1 MLLVARK
8 NLFAERTR
16 LAISVGGVAL
26 SVFLI
31 GILLSLYRGWSQ
43 QVGGFVEDVPADLW
57 AASDGT
63 TDFVAAGSVLPDSLG
78 VQLRLLPE
86 VETVSPLIVRPLELH
101 RSVDSKSDTFDVQL
115 VGYDPAIGLGGPL
128 EIADGKSPP
137 GPGEIV
143 VDFQMS
149 KRHGVH
155 IGDKLVRGSNSLV
168 VVGFSRGGD
177 FIYTQVGFATLDTA
191 IDFLELEPRSTRTF
205 FVVKLN
211 DPTKRDLVASRVE
224 LAAPG
229 VQMISGEDFAQET
242 RDRILSNI
250 LPILIVVL
258 VVAFVV
264 GLAVAGLTIY
274 TATVEK
280 SREYGILKAEGFT
293 NPYLYRVVFEQS
305 MVTGILGFLLG
316 AGVTVLL
323 APFAQDSVPQF
334 VVWVRWQ
341 DILGIAGATLLMALI
356 AAYIPVRRLSHI
368 DPVTVFK
375 G

>member
-43 QVGGFVEDVPADLW
+43 QVGGFVENVPADLW

-63 TDFVAAGSVLPDSLG
+63 TDFVAAGSVLPASLG
-78 VQLRLLPE
+78 TQLKLMPE

-101 RSVDSKSDTFDVQL
+101 RSVDDSSKTFDLQL

-137 GPGEIV
+137 GPDEVV
-143 VDFQMS
+143 VDIEMS
-149 KRHGVH
+149 RRHGVQ
-155 IGDKLVRGSNSLV
+155 IGDRLQRGADSLT

-177 FIYTQVGFATLDTA
+177 FIYTQIGFTTLETA
-191 IDFLELEPRSTRTF
+191 IDFLNLDPRTTRTF
-205 FVVKLN
+205 FVVKLH
-211 DPTKRDLVASRVE
+211 DSSKSDMVASRVE
-224 LAAPG
+224 VAAPG
-229 VQMISGEDFAQET
+229 VQMISGEDFAKET

-258 VVAFVV
+258 IVAFVV

-323 APFAQDSVPQF
+323 APFAQDTVPQF

-356 AAYIPVRRLSHI
+356 AAYIPVRRLTRI

>member
-43 QVGGFVEDVPADLW
+43 QVGGFVEEVPADLW

-63 TDFVAAGSVLPDSLG
+63 TDFVAAQSVLPDSLG
-78 VQLRLLPE
+78 VQLKLLPE
-86 VETVSPLIVRPLELH
+86 VDVVSPLIVRPQALH
-101 RSVDSKSDTFDVQL
+101 RSVDRDSETFDVQL
-115 VGYDPAIGLGGPL
+115 VGYDPTIGLGGPL
-128 EIADGKSPP
+128 AIVEGKSPP
-137 GPGEIV
+137 GPDEVV
-143 VDFQMS
+143 VDVEM
-149 KRHGVH
+149 KNRHGVQ
-155 IGDKLVRGSNSLV
+155 IGDKLVKGDRSLI
-168 VVGFSRGGD
+168 VVGYSSGGD
-177 FIYTQVGFATLDTA
+177 FIYTQIAFATLDTA
-191 IDFLELEPRSTRTF
+191 IEFLELDPRTQRTF
-205 FVVKLN
+205 FVVTLD
-211 DPTKRDLVASRVE
+211 DPSQRDLIASRVE

-258 VVAFVV
+258 IVAFVV

-323 APFAQDSVPQF
+323 APFAQDTVPQF

-341 DILGIAGATLLMALI
+341 DIAGIAGATLVMALI
-356 AAYIPVRRLSHI
+356 AAYIPIRRLSNI
-368 DPVTVFK
+368 DPVMVFK